1 MAGLS
6 SPNILRN
13 AAEDSPSDEI
23 LHAQSTSCEN
33 PCSKRGDQRRIDLF
47 GGNFMKMLYSRAG
60 SNSIKV

>member
-6 SPNILRN
+6 SPNILRK

-23 LHAQSTSCEN
+23 LHAQSTNWEN
-33 PCSKRGDQRRIDLF
+33 PCSKRGDQRRIDF
-47 GGNFMKMLYSRAG
+47 FACNFMKILYSRAG